1 MNCEVYKGSRKEGAY
16 LFVADSKSLENLPA
30 GLTEQL
36 GDLEFVISFDLAAK
50 TSLASADPAEVM
62 TSIKV
67 GGFYLQM
74 PPGKDLET
82 C

>member
-1 MNCEVYKGSRKEGAY
+1 
-16 LFVADSKSLENLPA
+16 
-30 GLTEQL
+30 L
-36 GDLEFVISFDLAAK
+36 GDLELVISFDLAAK

-62 TSIKV
+62 ASIKM